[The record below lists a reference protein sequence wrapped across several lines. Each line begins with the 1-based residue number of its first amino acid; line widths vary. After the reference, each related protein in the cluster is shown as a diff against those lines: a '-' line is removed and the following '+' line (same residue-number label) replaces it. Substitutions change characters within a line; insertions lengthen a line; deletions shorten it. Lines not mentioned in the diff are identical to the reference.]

1 MIVRAWR
8 GYAVADKAPA
18 YAHHLQQSVFP
29 KLGGIAGHRGAY
41 LLRRESEGRI
51 EFLVLTMWDSMQAIQ
66 QFAGST
72 PEKAVVEPEAQA
84 VLAAF
89 DPTVSHYEVV
99 LGPAG

>member
-1 MIVRAWR
+1 MIVRTWR
-8 GYAVADKAPA
+8 GYAMAGKAEA
-18 YAHHLQQSVFP
+18 YAHHLRQSVFP

-51 EFLVLTMWDSMQAIQ
+51 EFLVLTLWDSMQAVR

-84 VLAAF
+84 VLAEF

>member
-41 LLRRESEGRI
+41 LLRREAEGRI
-51 EFLVLTMWDSMQAIQ
+51 EFLVLTMWDSMQAIR

-84 VLAAF
+84 VLAEF
-89 DPTVSHYEVV
+89 DPTVSHYEMV

>member
-18 YAHHLQQSVFP
+18 YAHHLEHSVFP
-29 KLGGIAGHRGAY
+29 KLREIAGHRGAY
-41 LLRRESEGRI
+41 LLRREADGRV
-51 EFLVLTMWDSMQAIQ
+51 EFLVLTLWDSMQAIR
-66 QFAGST
+66 QFAGNA
-72 PEKAVVEPEAQA
+72 PEQAVVEPEARA

-99 LGPAG
+99 LGPTG